1 MANPSMINTRTNELI
16 LAHCTIGLK
25 QTERYIIR
33 NHFET
38 EKGIA
43 IQGLLPTGDVT
54 IIKCGGECLDEYYL
68 STGTLSENTNYI
80 NMCRTQARIRMNTPA
95 EYFMKNP
102 LGNHHILVHGNHE
115 DALNEFFLANACK
128 RTE

>member
-1 MANPSMINTRTNELI
+1 MANPSTINTRTNELI

-54 IIKCGGECLDEYYL
+54 IVKCGGECQYVPHAGAYPHEYSGGL
-68 STGTLSENTNYI
+68 FPEKP
-80 NMCRTQARIRMNTPA
+80 ARQSSYYDSW
-95 EYFMKNP
+95 E
-102 LGNHHILVHGNHE
+102 L
-115 DALNEFFLANACK
+115 
-128 RTE
+128 

>member
-1 MANPSMINTRTNELI
+1 M
-16 LAHCTIGLK
+16 
-25 QTERYIIR
+25 ERYIIR

-80 NMCRTQARIRMNTPA
+80 NMCRTQVRIRMNTPA
-95 EYFMKNP
+95 EYFLKNP
-102 LGNHHILVHGNHE
+102 LGNHHILIHGNYE

>member
-1 MANPSMINTRTNELI
+1 MIFIFSILDCFRIAFLYLLAGKDGFMANPSMINSRTNELI

-68 STGTLSENTNYI
+68 STGYFIYSVRL
-80 NMCRTQARIRMNTPA
+80 QAFAR
-95 EYFMKNP
+95 KNS
-102 LGNHHILVHGNHE
+102 
-115 DALNEFFLANACK
+115 FNASS
-128 RTE
+128 

>member
-1 MANPSMINTRTNELI
+1 MINSRTNELI

-43 IQGLLPTGDVT
+43 IQGVTSNRRRNDYKNAAVNVWTNITYLL
-54 IIKCGGECLDEYYL
+54 E
-68 STGTLSENTNYI
+68 
-80 NMCRTQARIRMNTPA
+80 
-95 EYFMKNP
+95 
-102 LGNHHILVHGNHE
+102 H
-115 DALNEFFLANACK
+115 
-128 RTE
+128 

>member
-1 MANPSMINTRTNELI
+1 MINSRTNELI

-80 NMCRTQARIRMNTPA
+80 NMCRTQVRNPY
-95 EYFMKNP
+95 EYSRRVFPEESIGQSSYSDSRK
-102 LGNHHILVHGNHE
+102 LRRCIE
-115 DALNEFFLANACK
+115 
-128 RTE
+128 

>member
-1 MANPSMINTRTNELI
+1 MMTVSWQAVREIFSLSSLYLAVKALTGKEGFMANPSTINTRTNELI

-54 IIKCGGECLDEYYL
+54 IVKCGGECLDEYYL
-68 STGTLSENTNYI
+68 STGTSN
-80 NMCRTQARIRMNTPA
+80 
-95 EYFMKNP
+95 
-102 LGNHHILVHGNHE
+102 
-115 DALNEFFLANACK
+115 
-128 RTE
+128 

>member
-1 MANPSMINTRTNELI
+1 MINTRTNELI

-80 NMCRTQARIRMNTPA
+80 NMCRTQAAHTDEYSGRIFP
-95 EYFMKNP
+95 EESIGQSSYPGFMETMKM
-102 LGNHHILVHGNHE
+102 H
-115 DALNEFFLANACK
+115 
-128 RTE
+128 